1 MEYRRQIEQFLD
13 FLKTNRGLSANTIKA
28 YRSDLEQ
35 CLGFLDECGVKRLG
49 DVTLQSLREWMAH
62 ESQAHARSSM
72 ARKTVAVRNFFAWA
86 DEHDCIAYNPAATLM
101 TTKIPQVLPT
111 VLNEVQA
118 RRLMDVVDEDSGQK
132 RSDKTDDNGD
142 ACPAGPL
149 DERAALRDGAVH
161 NDTGYHTAMASDEGR
176 ADANERPMSKRLL
189 VSSKQSAEDKALEL
203 RDAAMVELLYATG
216 VRVAELTGLDVDDVA
231 FDTHTIRVTGKGNK
245 QRVVPFGAP
254 ASRALES
261 WLSSAGRQVLLKGGG
276 GATGS
281 KAATVESRAAKNSPR
296 SVDALFV
303 GARGG
308 RINQRIVRDVVH
320 RKADE
325 AGIPDIAPH
334 ALRHSAATHLLDGGA
349 DLREVQ
355 EMLGHSSLKTTQ
367 RYTHVSIEQ
376 LKSRYRQAFPRA

>member
-1 MEYRRQIEQFLD
+1 MEYQRHIEQFLD
-13 FLKTNRGLSANTIKA
+13 FLKANRGLSDNTVKA
-28 YRSDLEQ
+28 YRSDLQQ
-35 CLGFLDECGVKRLG
+35 CLGFLDECGVKRLD
-49 DVTLQSLREWMAH
+49 DVTLQGLREWMAV

-72 ARKTVAVRNFFAWA
+72 ARKTVAVRNFFTWA
-86 DEHDCIAYNPAATLM
+86 NEHDCIASNPAATLM
-101 TTKIPQVLPT
+101 TPKIAQVLPT

-118 RRLMDVVDEDSGQK
+118 RRLMDVVDGDSGQQG
-132 RSDKTDDNGD
+132 SDRADGDDD
-142 ACPAGPL
+142 VYPEHPL
-149 DERAALRDGAVH
+149 DKRASLGDEAMCDPERHA
-161 NDTGYHTAMASDEGR
+161 DTASDGYR
-176 ADANERPMSKRLL
+176 PDDRRGAMSERSSA
-189 VSSKQSAEDKALEL
+189 SSKQIAKGKALEL

-216 VRVAELTGLDVDDVA
+216 IRVAELTGLDVDDVA
-231 FDTHTIRVTGKGNK
+231 FDTHTVRVTGKGNK
-245 QRVVPFGAP
+245 QRVVPFGVP
-254 ASRALES
+254 ALHALES
-261 WLSSAGRQVLLKGGG
+261 WLSDAGRQVLLKE
-276 GATGS
+276 GAGVAGPKT
-281 KAATVESRAAKNSPR
+281 ATVESGAPQKSPR
-296 SVDALFV
+296 SVNALFI

-308 RINQRIVRDVVH
+308 RIDQRIVRDVVH